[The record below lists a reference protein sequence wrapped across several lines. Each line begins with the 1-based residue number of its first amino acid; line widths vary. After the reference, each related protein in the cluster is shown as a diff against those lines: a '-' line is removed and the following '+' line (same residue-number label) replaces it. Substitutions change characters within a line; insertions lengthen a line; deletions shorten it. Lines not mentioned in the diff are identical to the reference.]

1 VGCRFS
7 RRRVSSGATM
17 NILAIE
23 TSCDET
29 AAAVI
34 TDGRWVRSSIVASQ
48 TDLHARYG
56 GIVPELASRR
66 HITEIVP
73 VIRAALDAAACLPAD
88 LDAVAV
94 TCGPGLAGALLVG
107 VNAAKALAAA
117 WDKPLIG
124 VNHLEGHLYAN
135 WLIPYD
141 PLHAETAIDVPT
153 PPFPAIGL
161 IVSGGHTSLVRM
173 DGHGQ
178 YRFLGSTLDDA
189 AGEAFDKGARLL
201 GLGYPGGP
209 EISRVALEGDAAHHP
224 FRLARTDNP
233 LDFSFS
239 GIKTALL
246 RAVQPYRLPP
256 PLIETER
263 EREGGFVTHRPT
275 RLRGDTPIAD
285 LAAAYQ
291 AAIVAMLVGPTARAA
306 RENGAA
312 CVLLAGGVAANRPLR
327 EQLAAA
333 LGNVPLFR
341 PPPIYCTDNAAMIGA
356 AAFWRA
362 QAGEYADL
370 TLDVRPS
377 LRLA

>member
-1 VGCRFS
+1 
-7 RRRVSSGATM
+7 M

-34 TDGRWVRSSIVASQ
+34 TDGRRVRASIVASQ

-56 GIVPELASRR
+56 GVVPELASRR

-73 VIRAALDAAACLPAD
+73 VVRAALDAAGCLPAA

-94 TCGPGLAGALLVG
+94 TYGPGLAGALLVG
-107 VNAAKALAAA
+107 VNVAKALAAA
-117 WDKPLIG
+117 WEKPLIG

-135 WLIPYD
+135 WLIAGNAAD
-141 PLHAETAIDVPT
+141 T
-153 PPFPAIGL
+153 PAPSFPAVGL
-161 IVSGGHTSLVRM
+161 IVSGGHTSLVCM
-173 DGHGQ
+173 VGHGQ

-209 EISRVALEGDAAHHP
+209 AISRLAATGDPARHP
-224 FRLARTDNP
+224 FALARTDNP

-256 PLIETER
+256 PPIPEETAR
-263 EREGGFVTHRPT
+263 AAGFAVHRPPL
-275 RLRGDTPIAD
+275 LRDDAPVAD
-285 LAAAYQ
+285 LAAAYED
-291 AAIVAMLVGPTARAA
+291 AIVTMLVGPTVRAA
-306 RENGAA
+306 RESGATS
-312 CVLLAGGVAANRPLR
+312 VLLAGGVAANHALR
-327 EQLAAA
+327 ERLAAA
-333 LGNVPLFR
+333 LGKMPLFR
-341 PPPIYCTDNAAMIGA
+341 PPPVYCTDNAAMIGA
-356 AAFWRA
+356 AAYWRA
-362 QAGEYADL
+362 RAGDYADA